1 MFMVY
6 KFPLYMCVTQT
17 TLNRLK
23 QPKNFYIIYICF
35 DVTLHKEQICNPNFL
50 NKLLNWFIFIWYA
63 TSKQANFVE
72 QIAYLFEIFC
82 RIIITPL
89 YMCVTQ
95 TTLNRLKQ
103 PKHFYSVATETTGGE
118 ILVAFWPKHG
128 FRSDLRVPNLKI
140 FSWGTP
146 PPPPPHLIHTL
157 AHAMAVPVEIQF

>member
-1 MFMVY
+1 M
-6 KFPLYMCVTQT
+6 
-17 TLNRLK
+17 
-23 QPKNFYIIYICF
+23 
-35 DVTLHKEQICNPNFL
+35 TLHSKEQICNPNFL

-103 PKHFYSVATETTGGE
+103 PKSFYSVATETTGGE

-128 FRSDLRVPNLKI
+128 LRSDLRVPNFKNYPRGSMPPDPPTLFTLKCTQWPYQSKI
-140 FSWGTP
+140 AASGPEAFP
-146 PPPPPHLIHTL
+146 PSR
-157 AHAMAVPVEIQF
+157 F